1 MSRKTFVQGAIILG
15 AAGIVVKI
23 LGAFFRI
30 PLANMIGS
38 EGMGYYQTA
47 YPIYVFLLVLST
59 AGIPTAISKIVSE
72 KNAVGNRYGAHRV
85 FRVSFILMFAI
96 GLVTSAVLFFG
107 ARTIVGILNPGDLG
121 ASYSMM
127 AIAPALLFTPIMAAY
142 RGYFQGL
149 QDMKP
154 TAVSQIVEQFIRV
167 AVGFYLAYIF
177 LVKGLEKAA
186 AGASFGAAA
195 GAIGGAVLLVF
206 IYLARKSKIKEEIK
220 LQQHHQQESAI
231 SILKRVFVIAIP
243 ITIGAAIM
251 PIMNMIDVAIV
262 MRRLQSIGFT
272 ADAANSLY
280 GQLTGMAGPIINFP
294 QVLSMGMA
302 MSLVPVI
309 SDAFERKDFGFLRLN
324 VETGIRVAML
334 IGLPCAF
341 GVMALSE
348 QIMLL
353 LYPMQKASA
362 VSAAASLSI
371 LGFGLVFLTLVQT
384 LTGILQGLG
393 RPSIPVKNLF
403 IGGLFKIAAT
413 YILTGIVAINIKGA
427 AFGTLLAYMIATLLN
442 IRAVIKYTHIKINV
456 KLTVIKPLIA
466 VGIMTIAVT
475 SSFKLFSNILSHS
488 ISTALSICIGAGVY
502 GVILIA
508 INGITYEDFCMMP
521 KGKKLAQQLV
531 KMKLMKK

>member
-1 MSRKTFVQGAIILG
+1 MGRKTFVQGAIILG
-15 AAGIVVKI
+15 SAGVIVKV

-30 PLANMIGS
+30 PLGNMIGS

-85 FRVSFILMFAI
+85 FRLSFILMFVI
-96 GLVTSAVLFFG
+96 GITTSAILFFG
-107 ARTIVGILNPGDLG
+107 AEYIVNLFKNPGG
-121 ASYSMM
+121 YYSMI

-154 TAVSQIVEQFIRV
+154 TAVSQIVEQLIRV
-167 AVGFYLAYIF
+167 AIGFYLAYIF
-177 LVKGLEKAA
+177 LAEGLEAAA
-186 AGASFGAAA
+186 AGASFGATA
-195 GAIGGAVLLVF
+195 GAFGGAILLII
-206 IYLARKSKIKEEIK
+206 IYLGRKSRINEEIK
-220 LQQHHQQESAI
+220 LQKQISQESSA

-251 PIMNMIDVAIV
+251 PIMNMIDLTIV
-262 MRRLQSIGFT
+262 MRRLQSIGFS
-272 ADAANSLY
+272 AKAANSLY

-309 SDAFERKDFGFLRLN
+309 SDAFERRDYGFLKLN

-341 GVMALSE
+341 GIMALSE

-362 VSAAASLSI
+362 ISAAASLSI
-371 LGFGLVFLTLVQT
+371 LGLGLVFLTLVQT

-393 RPSIPVKNLF
+393 KPSIPVKNLF

-413 YILTGIVAINIKGA
+413 YILTGIASINIKGA

-442 IRAVIKYTHIKINV
+442 IRAVIKYTHAKINV
-456 KLTVIKPLIA
+456 ELTVIKPVIA
-466 VGIMTIAVT
+466 VGIMTIAVIG
-475 SSFKLFSNILSHS
+475 SFKLFNNIVSYNL
-488 ISTALSICIGAGVY
+488 STALAICTGAAVY
-502 GVILIA
+502 GIALIA
-508 INGITYEDFCMMP
+508 VKGITYEDFSMLP
-521 KGKKLAQQLV
+521 RGKKLAQLLV